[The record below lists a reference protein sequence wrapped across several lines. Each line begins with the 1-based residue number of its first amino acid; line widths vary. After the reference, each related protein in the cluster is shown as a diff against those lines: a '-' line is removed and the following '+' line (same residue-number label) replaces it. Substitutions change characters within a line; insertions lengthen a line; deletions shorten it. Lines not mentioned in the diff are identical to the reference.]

1 MTLSIIQRNCL
12 RSQGIEIKDELP
24 NGSVLCV
31 TENGERIYTAQ
42 NLEQIAVPRLMDRFA
57 AWLFHSRE
65 VEHG

>member
-12 RSQGIEIKDELP
+12 RSQGIEIKDELT

-31 TENGERIYTAQ
+31 TENGERIYTTQ
-42 NLEQIAVPRLMDRFA
+42 DLKQIAVPRLMDRFT
-57 AWLFHSRE
+57 AWLMPVRE

>member
-31 TENGERIYTAQ
+31 TEKGERIYTAQ
-42 NLEQIAVPRLMDRFA
+42 NLEQIAVPGILDRFT
-57 AWLFHSRE
+57 AWMNQGVAS
-65 VEHG
+65 